1 MKQKR
6 MAIIALV
13 LAVVS
18 ITIQLVNRFRK
29 TKYKDI
35 QQDVFIEG
43 DLYVSK
49 SVTAYITLE
58 EFEEKLSNR
67 NK

>member
-1 MKQKR
+1 MI
-6 MAIIALV
+6 AIIALV

>member
-1 MKQKR
+1 MI
-6 MAIIALV
+6 AIIALV

-18 ITIQLVNRFRK
+18 ITIQIVNRFRK

>member
-1 MKQKR
+1 MI
-6 MAIIALV
+6 AIIALV
-13 LAVVS
+13 LALVS